1 MLKLSKS
8 TTALRGL
15 IISSCIFSLIFVSG
29 FNFDNF
35 TQGSHSFYAS
45 ELTCSGPSKSLN
57 CAAFDWG
64 QEVDQILFRGK
75 LDEPK
80 QINDYGQRY
89 ISSNFA
95 NFINIFIRSTD
106 NFRMVIL
113 KTYLIKAL
121 LATYLLFSVLLFLRK
136 FKDLKN
142 LSSQLVLLFFSS
154 AYFLRAITSVY
165 PPGLAT
171 VATLSSL
178 VILKIFMEDYMISK
192 NLKIFLCL
200 NFFISSLIIVSNRF
214 ETTCYMLLCF
224 IVFIVFGTRKSK
236 FFERIKL
243 AGAPAFIF
251 ATSFTTVWIFSE
263 PFRDLLAEV
272 LQGNFVVLAQGMY
285 ENSEIIRKF
294 GRVAVAAQAPYTLI
308 DNAIRISNFRPIQG
322 FFEEHFDFA
331 GPYIVVIL
339 QYILIASF
347 FVPAFLIFFNALIKN
362 LKPFLSYKKFD
373 GSERKSQ
380 IASFAIIFNIVMI
393 PFIAFTPWFI
403 WYVMPLLF
411 VYILFAN
418 ASLNS
423 AKVSK
428 YLYLTIFVT
437 NSLTYYIYNDQLG
450 SIYVSSFIVR
460 PLLLNM
466 LFTVAALTLWFQV
479 PRFVDSDQRK

>member
-1 MLKLSKS
+1 VLKLSKS
-8 TTALRGL
+8 TTALRAL
-15 IISSCIFSLIFVSG
+15 IIISCIFSLIFVSG
-29 FNFDNF
+29 FNFENF
-35 TQGSHSFYAS
+35 TNGSHSYYAS
-45 ELTCSGPSKSLN
+45 EITCSSPSKSLN
-57 CAAFDWG
+57 CSDI
-64 QEVDQILFRGK
+64 EEIDQILFRGK
-75 LDEPK
+75 PDEPR
-80 QINDYGQRY
+80 QIPDYGARY
-89 ISSNFA
+89 ISSSFA
-95 NFINIFIRSTD
+95 KFLGFFISSTD
-106 NFRMVIL
+106 NFRTVIL

-121 LATYLLFSVLLFLRK
+121 LATYLLFSVLIYLRK

-142 LSSQLVLLFFSS
+142 LSSQLVLLFLSS

-214 ETTCYMLLCF
+214 ETTCFMLLCF
-224 IVFIVFGTRKSK
+224 FVFIVFGTNKTK
-236 FFERIKL
+236 FFERLKL
-243 AGAPAFIF
+243 ANTPAFIF
-251 ATSFTTVWIFSE
+251 ATSFTIVWVTSVD
-263 PFRDLLAEV
+263 FRALFLKALRGDFQV
-272 LQGNFVVLAQGMY
+272 LVFEMY
-285 ENSEIIRKF
+285 ENSEIIKKF
-294 GRVAVAAQAPYTLI
+294 GRVAVAAEAPYTLL
-308 DNAIRISNFRPIQG
+308 DNFLRIANFRSIQS
-322 FFEEHFDFA
+322 FFEEHFDFT
-331 GPYIVVIL
+331 GPYVVVIL

-347 FVPAFLIFFNALIKN
+347 LVPGLLILFNALVKN

-373 GSERKSQ
+373 RSERKSQ
-380 IASFAIIFNIVMI
+380 IAPLVIIFNMFLI

-403 WYVMPLLF
+403 WYIMPLLF
-411 VYILFAN
+411 VYVFFAN

-450 SIYVSSFIVR
+450 SIYISSFIVR
-460 PLLLNM
+460 PLLLNT

-479 PRFVDSDQRK
+479 PRFVNSDQQK